1 MKTTFFNS
9 MIFSKEERESL
20 KKLRII
26 QQNLIHV
33 QGLPRSLNS
42 ERLLESQKYF
52 GQYGT
57 IKNIILCKKI
67 NPENN
72 KEVYSVYITYGN
84 EIQAAI
90 AISCVDSLLIE
101 GKIIRAFF
109 GTTKYCNYF
118 LNSTTCPNRNKCIF
132 LHELAADEDII
143 INNDTKFSY
152 DDHLNLAKQ
161 ILKSYNIKNFRFQK
175 NIKVV
180 FPPIS
185 FIYLT
190 EEEKERFLESRN
202 LGYAKDKSIIK
213 NDSNMLYNS
222 IHEISGNNEYSFNI
236 SKSVFL
242 NNNNIQLSNN
252 IININYI
259 YKPSNSVSIINKND
273 NKAFY
278 SEFMDK
284 SFLPILFSNSID
296 HILFAKPF
304 FMTKKNIPL
313 RKLELEYVKDDLK
326 KYGIDVYKLLEGC
339 LF

>member
-1 MKTTFFNS
+1 MISKAKSMSFN
-9 MIFSKEERESL
+9 KDT
-20 KKLRII
+20 RII
-26 QQNLIHV
+26 KKNLIHV
-33 QGLPRSLNS
+33 HGLPK
-42 ERLLESQKYF
+42 RLSKLEILKSNEYF

-57 IKNIILCKKI
+57 ILNSILINKI
-67 NPENN
+67 NSNTN
-72 KEVYSVYITYGN
+72 KSTFSVYITFSD
-84 EIQAAI
+84 EKEAAL
-90 AISCVDSLLIE
+90 AILCVDSLLIE
-101 GKIIRAFF
+101 DKIVRAFY

-222 IHEISGNNEYSFNI
+222 IREISGNNEYSFNI

-259 YKPSNSVSIINKND
+259 YKPSNSVSIINNND

-278 SEFMDK
+278 SKFMDK

-313 RKLELEYVKDDLK
+313 RKLEFEYFKDDLK